1 MLEKLLLKFPIIQ
14 TISRDSNRHVLSNA
28 IVAFLFTQTGP
39 IAILLSA
46 AHLGG
51 LSEKEMAAWL
61 FAGYG
66 LGGII
71 TVVLSVFYKQPISV
85 AWSLPAAA
93 IVGTSLQHLSFS
105 QVVGAYIAT
114 GVVITII
121 SLTGVAKKGMDL
133 IPVPIVMGMVS
144 GVFLPFGLKLVS
156 SFTIDPWLAAA
167 AIGIFFLL
175 SSGRLSFLKLI
186 PPILVSVIVGIIIIT
201 LRADFNIIPLNISI
215 IKPVIYKPE
224 FNLNALVELVL
235 PLTIS
240 VIGIHN
246 TQGIAILKGEGYNPP
261 VNIMTLSCGVG
272 SIVMGLLGSVPTCIT
287 GPVSAILNSSGSKN
301 SRYVGSIY
309 LGFLLFLSGIF
320 APVTITLAL
329 FIPAT
334 LIALLGGL
342 AMFRVILD
350 SFHNAFK
357 GSFIIGALIAF
368 MITISNI
375 SFWNIGSAFW
385 GLVVGCIMSLL
396 LESKDFKK
404 HMELFK
410 GSKNLD
416 EKGAAR

>member
-1 MLEKLLLKFPIIQ
+1 MFEKPSLKFPVIR

-28 IVAFLFTQTGP
+28 FVAFLFTQTGP

-51 LSEKEMAAWL
+51 LSQKEMIAWL

-71 TVVLSVFYKQPISV
+71 TVVLSVFYRQPISA

-93 IVGTSLQHLSFS
+93 IVGTSLQHLTFP
-105 QVVGAYIAT
+105 QVIGAYLVT
-114 GVVITII
+114 GVVITVI

-133 IPVPIVMGMVS
+133 IPMPIVMGMVA

-156 SFTIDPWLAAA
+156 SFTVDPWLAAIA
-167 AIGIFFLL
+167 VGIFFLV
-175 SSGRLSFLKLI
+175 SSGRFSVKSI
-186 PPILVSVIVGIIIIT
+186 PPILLAAIAGIIIIAI
-201 LRADFNIIPLNISI
+201 RGEFNAIPLNFSI

-224 FNLNALVELVL
+224 FNLNAMMELVL

-240 VIGIHN
+240 VVGIHN

-261 VNIMTLSCGVG
+261 VNVMTLSCGLG

-287 GPVSAILNSSGSKN
+287 GPVSAILNSSGPKN

-309 LGFLLFLSGIF
+309 LGFLLFLSGLF
-320 APVTITLAL
+320 APVTIGLAL
-329 FIPAT
+329 LIPVT
-334 LIALLGGL
+334 FIALLGGL

-357 GSFIIGALIAF
+357 GSFTVGALIAF
-368 MITISNI
+368 MVTISNI

-385 GLVVGCIMSLL
+385 GLIAGFIMALL
-396 LESKDFKK
+396 LESKDFRK
-404 HMELFK
+404 HMELLK
-410 GSKNLD
+410 GSLNPE
-416 EKGAAR
+416 EKGVAK